1 MRWPVLSYAI
11 LPIVVIVVTFAV
23 ALIGYSLAVANIESS
38 KSKSINRT
46 TRENMLR
53 INGVFDSYAH
63 VLWGS
68 TGRMHSGSVDEP
80 AWQNFIGV
88 YNLPRNFSGMEA
100 IGLAYSNDVSNIPI
114 SYVSPHTAK
123 TAQAVGFDIAR
134 IPQLDTVLGQAA
146 ASGQTTVS
154 DPLPNIFSTKS
165 DVTSTR
171 TGFLMVAPFY
181 DQTKATTTDDER
193 RQALQGFTLAMFR
206 GDIFFDK
213 VFQNVDLS
221 HVKLEIY
228 LGSPT
233 TRNLL
238 YQGGT
243 VTTNDFRYAQQEI
256 TEYGRTFTIKYTFDS
271 LYILSWSLTYFPVI
285 ILISSL
291 ILGTLFAGVAGY
303 LLRNRYHRLTY
314 EKERDVNFAKDEL
327 LSLASHQLRT
337 PATGVKQ
344 YLGMVLQGFA
354 GELSD
359 QQRTYLE
366 RAYASNNRQL
376 HVIND
381 ILHLAKLEA
390 GRIVLTEHE
399 FSIADMV
406 KEIVEEQSE
415 AAKKGELALAYKGP
429 TRGIMKGDSH
439 MLHMVVENLV
449 TNAIKYTPPGGKVV
463 VRLSRLGNY
472 WIVVV
477 KDTGV
482 GIARADYSQLFKQFT
497 RIENDRSNV
506 VTGTGIGLYLA
517 YHLTLLHGGTIGVSS
532 SKGKGTTFTVRLPRK
547 M

>member
-11 LPIVVIVVTFAV
+11 LPIVIIAFTFAV
-23 ALIGYSLAVANIESS
+23 ALIGYSLAVANMESS
-38 KSKSINRT
+38 SNKSINRT

-53 INGVFDSYAH
+53 VDGVFDAYAH

-68 TGRMHSGSVDEP
+68 TGRMHSGPVDES
-80 AWQNFIGV
+80 AWQSFIGV
-88 YNLPRNFSGMEA
+88 YNLSQNFSGMEA
-100 IGLAYSNDVSNIPI
+100 IGLAYSNGLADIPI
-114 SYVSPHTAK
+114 NYVSPRTDK
-123 TAQAVGFDIAR
+123 TASVIGYNVAQ
-134 IPQLDTVLGQAA
+134 IPQLRTALDQADT
-146 ASGQTTVS
+146 SGKTTVS
-154 DPLPNIFSTKS
+154 DIMPNLFSTKS

-181 DQTKATTTDDER
+181 DQTKVTTADEGR

-206 GDIFFDK
+206 GDIFFGK

-228 LGSPT
+228 LGKPST
-233 TRNLL
+233 QNLL
-238 YQGGT
+238 YRGGT

-256 TEYGRTFTIKYTFDS
+256 TEYGRTFTIKYTFDKS
-271 LYILSWSLTYFPVI
+271 YVLSWSLTYFPII
-285 ILISSL
+285 ILISTL
-291 ILGTLFAGVAGY
+291 LLGTLFAGVAGY

-366 RAYASNNRQL
+366 RAYASNERQL

-399 FSIADMV
+399 FNIADMV
-406 KEIVEEQSE
+406 KEIVEEQTE
-415 AAKKGELALAYKGP
+415 GP
-429 TRGIMKGDSH
+429 
-439 MLHMVVENLV
+439 
-449 TNAIKYTPPGGKVV
+449 
-463 VRLSRLGNY
+463 
-472 WIVVV
+472 
-477 KDTGV
+477 
-482 GIARADYSQLFKQFT
+482 
-497 RIENDRSNV
+497 
-506 VTGTGIGLYLA
+506 
-517 YHLTLLHGGTIGVSS
+517 
-532 SKGKGTTFTVRLPRK
+532 
-547 M
+547 